1 MRKGVPKIL
10 ELLYRHGGMNN
21 REIGEMLGV
30 DYSTVSVGRRR
41 LGDRM
46 ERDGKLRRRVGKLQ
60 EELGTEQ

>member
-1 MRKGVPKIL
+1 M

-30 DYSTVSVGRRR
+30 DYSTVSVGRKR

-46 ERDGKLRRRVGKLQ
+46 EQDRKLRRRVGGLEDVIV
-60 EELGTEQ
+60 EELD